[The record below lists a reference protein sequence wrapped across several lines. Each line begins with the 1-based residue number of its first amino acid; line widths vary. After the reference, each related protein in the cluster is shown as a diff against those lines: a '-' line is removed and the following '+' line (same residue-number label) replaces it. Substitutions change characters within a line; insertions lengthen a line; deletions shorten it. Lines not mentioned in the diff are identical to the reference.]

1 MTVEKLRKL
10 ASNDPGLTSKL
21 NGAHTFERLAYIAD
35 EVGIDIKQ
43 DELET
48 QNEELSEEE
57 LSEVSGGM
65 RALGRL
71 GMKKFMSE
79 TEETHSCTT
88 SPGCSCGNCDT
99 HSCDTRDGNTCCSG
113 CGAKTGTSLRF
124 F

>member
-57 LSEVSGGM
+57 LSEVSGGV
-65 RALGRL
+65 RSLGGM
-71 GMKKFMSE
+71 GMKKFLAE
-79 TEETHSCTT
+79 AHSCSTR
-88 SPGCSCGNCDT
+88 SGCSCGNCDA
-99 HSCDTRDGNTCCSG
+99 HSCDTADGNTCCNS
-113 CGAKTGTSLRF
+113 CGATTGTSLRF